1 MIQLED
7 LHTQLNESRR
17 RLQDLRGHLD
27 LPAKRARIAELE
39 HAMQQPTLWAD
50 QERARA
56 AGQELSALRGTVET
70 VAALERRV
78 EDLGVLLELL
88 SESPGSLDP
97 AELQREARAV
107 VDALDRLE
115 IEALLSGPH
124 DSANAILS
132 IHAGAGG
139 TESQDWAA
147 MLLRMYLRW
156 AEAHGYATEIADM
169 SAGEEAGIKSVTVI
183 ISGPHAYG
191 YLRTERGV
199 HRLVRL
205 SPFDAAHRRHTS
217 FALVDVIP
225 EVQEA
230 EVAIRDDEIRIET
243 YRAGGAGGQNVN
255 KVETAVRITHVPTG
269 IVVQCQ
275 NERSQHANKLTA
287 LRILKA
293 RLVEAEET
301 RQRER
306 IAELRGEYRDA
317 AWGNQIRSYVLHPY
331 QMVKDHRTG
340 IETGDTGGVLDG
352 RIDPFI
358 DAALRAKL
366 A

>member
-1 MIQLED
+1 
-7 LHTQLNESRR
+7 
-17 RLQDLRGHLD
+17 
-27 LPAKRARIAELE
+27 
-39 HAMQQPTLWAD
+39 MQQPTLWAD

-56 AGQELSALRGTVET
+56 VGQELSALRTAVDT
-70 VAALERRV
+70 VASIERRV
-78 EDLGVLLELL
+78 EDLGVLLELAA
-88 SESPGSLDP
+88 ESPQEFDGQ
-97 AELQREARAV
+97 ELQQEARAV
-107 VDALDRLE
+107 AEGLSRLE
-115 IEALLSGPH
+115 THALLAGPH
-124 DSANAILS
+124 DTANAILS

-156 AEAHGYATEIADM
+156 AESRGYATEIVDL
-169 SAGEEAGIKSVTVI
+169 SPGEEAGIKSVTVI
-183 ISGPHAYG
+183 VSGPQVYG

-225 EVQEA
+225 EVEEA
-230 EVAIRDDEIRIET
+230 QVDIRDDEIRVET

-255 KVETAVRITHVPTG
+255 KVETAVRITHLPTG

-293 RLVEAEET
+293 RLVEAQEAK
-301 RQRER
+301 QRER
-306 IAELRGEYRDA
+306 LAEIRGEHRDA

-331 QMVKDHRTG
+331 QLVKDHRTG
-340 IETGDTGGVLDG
+340 VETGDTSKVLDG
-352 RIDPFI
+352 HLDPFI
-358 DAALRAKL
+358 EAALRARQN
-366 A
+366 